1 MKTPLNF
8 LKYHPQTKL
17 ETKCPLQPQ
26 RRDREEG
33 WSNCSSRL
41 PSHLTLDSSMAL
53 PSPQV
58 GMDLVETNNIWQKSL
73 FLLSNKY
80 IQIQA
85 TTPLSLFLNTSEGS
99 STPVQRSITPL
110 LFPEHRLQT
119 PGLIQI
125 FLCSIYFSDFRSSA
139 KQWQIPLIKSPSCIS
154 VRSRRSTP
162 THFISPTVS

>member
-8 LKYHPQTKL
+8 LKYHPQSKL

-58 GMDLVETNNIWQKSL
+58 GMLDLVETNNIWQKSL
-73 FLLSNKY
+73 FLLC
-80 IQIQA
+80 QISILKFRQPHHCHCSL
-85 TTPLSLFLNTSEGS
+85 TPRKGARPQSREASPPSSFLN
-99 STPVQRSITPL
+99 ID
-110 LFPEHRLQT
+110 FKLQ
-119 PGLIQI
+119 G
-125 FLCSIYFSDFRSSA
+125 
-139 KQWQIPLIKSPSCIS
+139 
-154 VRSRRSTP
+154 
-162 THFISPTVS
+162 